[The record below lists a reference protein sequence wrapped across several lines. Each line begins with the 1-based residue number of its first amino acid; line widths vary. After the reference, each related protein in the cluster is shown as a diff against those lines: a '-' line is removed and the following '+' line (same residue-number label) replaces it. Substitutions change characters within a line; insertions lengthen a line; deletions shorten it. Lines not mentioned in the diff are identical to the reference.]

1 MSSLQRL
8 TMPQRLCLVEAFP
21 SSTLPLWR
29 LRVYVGWSIRRP
41 VTMGRRR
48 EETVD
53 EELLAQLEGGSSDK
67 IRVPLPN
74 ERINEMFAI
83 ADQILGGRRVRVVCA
98 DGETRLARIPGKMRR
113 RHWVR
118 EGDLIV
124 VQPWDFQDAKA
135 DVKKRYS
142 KTQSLYLSRKGVLPE
157 IVDVF
162 GTGTE
167 TWDDLDDAGIFGNSA
182 EENIDEEPAPDES
195 EEIVEEAQDTE
206 DDSEKETVA
215 EEPAPTAEP
224 EPLDDVTD
232 DDIDSLFGPA

>member
-1 MSSLQRL
+1 
-8 TMPQRLCLVEAFP
+8 
-21 SSTLPLWR
+21 
-29 LRVYVGWSIRRP
+29 
-41 VTMGRRR
+41 MGRRR

-53 EELLAQLEGGSSDK
+53 EELLAQLEGDSSDK

-113 RHWVR
+113 RQWVR

-162 GTGTE
+162 GSGTE
-167 TWDDLDDAGIFGNSA
+167 TWDDLDDAGIFGGGDDTETEPTPPEEEA
-182 EENIDEEPAPDES
+182 EPVEEADEVEDTTEEEPVADEPAP
-195 EEIVEEAQDTE
+195 AT
-206 DDSEKETVA
+206 
-215 EEPAPTAEP
+215 EP

>member
-1 MSSLQRL
+1 
-8 TMPQRLCLVEAFP
+8 
-21 SSTLPLWR
+21 
-29 LRVYVGWSIRRP
+29 
-41 VTMGRRR
+41 MGRRR

-53 EELLAQLEGGSSDK
+53 EELLAQLEDDSSDK

-113 RHWVR
+113 RQWVR

-135 DVKKRYS
+135 DVKKRYT

-162 GTGTE
+162 GSGTE
-167 TWDDLDDAGIFGNSA
+167 TWDDLDDAGIFGGGDDVETDPDPAEDVESPEETEEA
-182 EENIDEEPAPDES
+182 EESTEEEPVADEPAP
-195 EEIVEEAQDTE
+195 APATE
-206 DDSEKETVA
+206 L
-215 EEPAPTAEP
+215 

>member
-1 MSSLQRL
+1 
-8 TMPQRLCLVEAFP
+8 
-21 SSTLPLWR
+21 
-29 LRVYVGWSIRRP
+29 
-41 VTMGRRR
+41 MGRRR

-53 EELLAQLEGGSSDK
+53 EELLAQLEGDSSDK

-113 RHWVR
+113 RQWVR

-157 IVDVF
+157 VVDVF
-162 GTGTE
+162 GSGTE
-167 TWDDLDDAGIFGNSA
+167 TWEDLDDAGIFGGGDDLETEAAPA
-182 EENIDEEPAPDES
+182 EEAEAVEEADEVEETTEEEPVADEPEPAP
-195 EEIVEEAQDTE
+195 A
-206 DDSEKETVA
+206 
-215 EEPAPTAEP
+215 AEP
-224 EPLDDVTD
+224 EPLDDATD

>member
-1 MSSLQRL
+1 
-8 TMPQRLCLVEAFP
+8 
-21 SSTLPLWR
+21 
-29 LRVYVGWSIRRP
+29 
-41 VTMGRRR
+41 MGRRR

-53 EELLAQLEGGSSDK
+53 EELLAQLEDDSSDK

-113 RHWVR
+113 RQWVR

-135 DVKKRYS
+135 DVKKRYT

-162 GTGTE
+162 GSGTE
-167 TWDDLDDAGIFGNSA
+167 TWDDLDDAGIFGGGDDVETDPDPAEDVESPEETEEA
-182 EENIDEEPAPDES
+182 EESTDEEP
-195 EEIVEEAQDTE
+195 
-206 DDSEKETVA
+206 VA
-215 EEPAPTAEP
+215 DEPAPAPATEL

>member
-1 MSSLQRL
+1 
-8 TMPQRLCLVEAFP
+8 
-21 SSTLPLWR
+21 
-29 LRVYVGWSIRRP
+29 
-41 VTMGRRR
+41 MGRRR
-48 EETVD
+48 EELVD
-53 EELLAQLEGGSSDK
+53 EELLAQLEQGAGDK

-113 RHWVR
+113 RQWVR

-135 DVKKRYS
+135 DVKKRYT

-162 GTGTE
+162 GIGTE
-167 TWDDLDDAGIFGNSA
+167 SWDDIDDAGIFDA
-182 EENIDEEPAPDES
+182 AS
-195 EEIVEEAQDTE
+195 EQ
-206 DDSEKETVA
+206 
-215 EEPAPTAEP
+215 
-224 EPLDDVTD
+224 VTD
-232 DDIDSLFGPA
+232 DEPAAEIEQPNAEESAEDSDVEEVVPEIESISEPKSAPSDEVTDEDIDSLFGPA

>member
-1 MSSLQRL
+1 
-8 TMPQRLCLVEAFP
+8 
-21 SSTLPLWR
+21 
-29 LRVYVGWSIRRP
+29 
-41 VTMGRRR
+41 MGRRR

-53 EELLAQLEGGSSDK
+53 EELLAELEGDSSDK

-113 RHWVR
+113 RQWVR

-124 VQPWDFQDAKA
+124 VQPWDFQDSKA

-167 TWDDLDDAGIFGNSA
+167 TWDDLDDAGIFGDEPSSEPA
-182 EENIDEEPAPDES
+182 TSEEEVEEIDEVEES
-195 EEIVEEAQDTE
+195 NEEEIDMAEP
-206 DDSEKETVA
+206 ETA
-215 EEPAPTAEP
+215 APEAEP
-224 EPLDDVTD
+224 EPFDDVSD

>member
-1 MSSLQRL
+1 
-8 TMPQRLCLVEAFP
+8 
-21 SSTLPLWR
+21 
-29 LRVYVGWSIRRP
+29 
-41 VTMGRRR
+41 MGRRR

-53 EELLAQLEGGSSDK
+53 EELLAQLEGDSSDK

-113 RHWVR
+113 RQWVR

-162 GTGTE
+162 GSGTE
-167 TWDDLDDAGIFGNSA
+167 TWDDLDDAGIFGGGEDVETEA
-182 EENIDEEPAPDES
+182 APPEEEVEVDEAADEAVETTEEEPVADEPEPAP
-195 EEIVEEAQDTE
+195 A
-206 DDSEKETVA
+206 
-215 EEPAPTAEP
+215 AEP

>member
-1 MSSLQRL
+1 
-8 TMPQRLCLVEAFP
+8 
-21 SSTLPLWR
+21 
-29 LRVYVGWSIRRP
+29 
-41 VTMGRRR
+41 MGRRR

-53 EELLAQLEGGSSDK
+53 EELLARLEGDSSDK

-83 ADQILGGRRVRVVCA
+83 ADTILGGRRVRVVCA

-113 RHWVR
+113 RQWVR

-162 GTGTE
+162 GSRTE
-167 TWDDLDDAGIFGNSA
+167 TWDDLDDAGIFGGGDDEETDAAPA
-182 EENIDEEPAPDES
+182 EEEAEADEGADEVEETTEEEPVVDEP
-195 EEIVEEAQDTE
+195 
-206 DDSEKETVA
+206 
-215 EEPAPTAEP
+215 EPASPAEP
-224 EPLDDVTD
+224 EPPDDVTD
-232 DDIDSLFGPA
+232 DDIDSMFGPA